1 MYLNQTWPQTITYH
15 NVIISLPYFVTYSA
29 SYQRPGF
36 SLSYSLSRFLSQK
49 YSFLFH
55 FLPSDAHTTRL
66 PSTPPH
72 PTPCWDVTKR
82 ANCPHRQT
90 PSNAL
95 RWNCAAWF
103 AVIHSHTNIYCTFF
117 TFATTLNLFQMP
129 FTGTGVASVPWFDS
143 TKYYHVWCCGQL
155 QLSTTLAFIQFW
167 GPHSAEVHNSH
178 CSQRLFLPQL
188 CGFKA

>member
-1 MYLNQTWPQTITYH
+1 MLLYNALVQSKVQLIHNANYINAYKPNIATNNYISWYLR
-15 NVIISLPYFVTYSA
+15 LPLLNILPPIKD
-29 SYQRPGF
+29 QD
-36 SLSYSLSRFLSQK
+36 SRRRIVCLDSPPRK

-55 FLPSDAHTTRL
+55 FLPSDAHTT
-66 PSTPPH
+66 PP
-72 PTPCWDVTKR
+72 PPCWDVTKR

-95 RWNCAAWF
+95 RWNCAALF

-143 TKYYHVWCCGQL
+143 TK
-155 QLSTTLAFIQFW
+155 
-167 GPHSAEVHNSH
+167 
-178 CSQRLFLPQL
+178 
-188 CGFKA
+188 